1 MESIWLD
8 LYEAAKKNIVSKEI
22 SDFITTGNTSCAILG
37 HNNKIYNGS
46 SITSN
51 SIISCSAEKSAVIS
65 MFNDHEY
72 VIDKIVVLNELEEI
86 IMPSDSSLEYLLEL
100 NPDYGNIDILVD
112 LEKNTILKIKDI
124 IPKWWGTYRNRK

>member
-65 MFNDHEY
+65 MFNDH
-72 VIDKIVVLNELEEI
+72 VLNELEEI